1 MSNKTRQ
8 REPGRGVWCYIYQ
21 GIENHIGFDG
31 SLELLKARIVIVKH
45 ALIFFTLSAML
56 GISAFDARPG
66 ENLRF
71 AVQQAPG
78 APQCDI
84 KGSGEITITCN
95 YSPESHGSEQI
106 AAPRI
111 AVDHAS
117 LFFDTDQDSHMKIGL
132 TITNHGSASV
142 SEARTV
148 YIAIDGADGKNFMRR
163 ALPSVDLSK
172 VAPQQTAAFSET
184 LLSPAFPRGTY
195 TIHLWIPS
203 SETSLKFDSSHDLLL
218 DNIGVPDSATGLNTL
233 AIFTV
238 NGSAGRKKH
247 PH

>member
-1 MSNKTRQ
+1 M
-8 REPGRGVWCYIYQ
+8 
-21 GIENHIGFDG
+21 
-31 SLELLKARIVIVKH
+31 LEISA
-45 ALIFFTLSAML
+45 LSA
-56 GISAFDARPG
+56 RPE
-66 ENLRF
+66 ENLSF

-84 KGSGEITITCN
+84 KGSGEITITCS

-106 AAPRI
+106 AGPRI
-111 AVDHAS
+111 ALDRAS

-132 TITNHGSASV
+132 TISNHGSAAV

-148 YIAIDGADGKNFMRR
+148 YIAIDGADGKNVMRR

-172 VAPQQTAAFSET
+172 VAPQQTVDFSES

-203 SETSLKFDSSHDLLL
+203 PETSLKFDASHNLLL
-218 DNIGVPDSATGLNTL
+218 ANIGVPDSATELNTL
-233 AIFTV
+233 ATFTV
-238 NGSAGRKKH
+238 NASAGHKKH

>member
-1 MSNKTRQ
+1 MS
-8 REPGRGVWCYIYQ
+8 
-21 GIENHIGFDG
+21 GIF
-31 SLELLKARIVIVKH
+31 
-45 ALIFFTLSAML
+45 ALGAH
-56 GISAFDARPG
+56 PG
-66 ENLRF
+66 ENLKLS
-71 AVQQAPG
+71 VQQAPG

-84 KGSGEITITCN
+84 KGSGEITITCS

-106 AAPRI
+106 AEPRI
-111 AVDHAS
+111 ALDHAS

-132 TITNHGSASV
+132 TITNHGSAAV

-148 YIAIDGADGKNFMRR
+148 YIAIDGADGKNVMRR
-163 ALPSVDLSK
+163 ALPNVDLSK
-172 VAPQQTAAFSET
+172 IAPQQTAVFSET

-203 SETSLKFDSSHDLLL
+203 PETSLKFDPSHNLLL

-233 AIFTV
+233 GTFTV
-238 NGSAGRKKH
+238 NASAGRKKH

>member
-1 MSNKTRQ
+1 MLR
-8 REPGRGVWCYIYQ
+8 
-21 GIENHIGFDG
+21 
-31 SLELLKARIVIVKH
+31 ARIVIGKH
-45 ALIFFTLSAML
+45 ALILLTLSAMSGIFAL
-56 GISAFDARPG
+56 GAHPG
-66 ENLRF
+66 ENLRL

-84 KGSGEITITCN
+84 KGSGEITITCS

-106 AAPRI
+106 AGPRI
-111 AVDHAS
+111 ALDHAS

-132 TITNHGSASV
+132 TITNHGSAAV

-148 YIAIDGADGKNFMRR
+148 YIAIDGADEKNVMRR
-163 ALPSVDLSK
+163 ALPSVVLSK
-172 VAPQQTAAFSET
+172 IAPQQTAVFSET

-203 SETSLKFDSSHDLLL
+203 PETSLKFDPSHNLLL
-218 DNIGVPDSATGLNTL
+218 ANIGVPDSATGLNTL
-233 AIFTV
+233 ATFTV
-238 NGSAGRKKH
+238 NAPAGRKKH

>member
-1 MSNKTRQ
+1 L
-8 REPGRGVWCYIYQ
+8 
-21 GIENHIGFDG
+21 
-31 SLELLKARIVIVKH
+31 LEARIVIGKH
-45 ALIFFTLSAML
+45 ALIFLALLAMLEISALSA
-56 GISAFDARPG
+56 RPE
-66 ENLRF
+66 ENLSF

-84 KGSGEITITCN
+84 KGSGEITITCS

-106 AAPRI
+106 AGPRI
-111 AVDHAS
+111 ALDRAS

-132 TITNHGSASV
+132 TISNHGSAAV

-148 YIAIDGADGKNFMRR
+148 YIAIDGADGKNVMRR

-172 VAPQQTAAFSET
+172 VAPQQTVDFSES

-203 SETSLKFDSSHDLLL
+203 PETSLKFDASHNLLL
-218 DNIGVPDSATGLNTL
+218 ANIGVPDSATELNTL
-233 AIFTV
+233 ATFTV
-238 NGSAGRKKH
+238 NASAGHKKH

>member
-1 MSNKTRQ
+1 
-8 REPGRGVWCYIYQ
+8 
-21 GIENHIGFDG
+21 
-31 SLELLKARIVIVKH
+31 
-45 ALIFFTLSAML
+45 ML
-56 GISAFDARPG
+56 GTSALGARPG
-66 ENLRF
+66 ENLKLS
-71 AVQQAPG
+71 VQQAPG

-84 KGSGEITITCN
+84 KGTGEITITCS
-95 YSPESHGSEQI
+95 YSPTTPSTEQI
-106 AAPRI
+106 AGPRI
-111 AVDHAS
+111 ALDRAS

-132 TITNHGSASV
+132 TITNHGSAAI

-148 YIAIDGADGKNFMRR
+148 YIAIDGADGKNVMRR

-172 VAPQQTAAFSET
+172 IAPQQTVVFSET

-203 SETSLKFDSSHDLLL
+203 PETSLKFDPSHNLLL
-218 DNIGVPDSATGLNTL
+218 ANIGVPDSATGLNTL
-233 AIFTV
+233 ATFTV

>member
-1 MSNKTRQ
+1 M
-8 REPGRGVWCYIYQ
+8 
-21 GIENHIGFDG
+21 
-31 SLELLKARIVIVKH
+31 LKARIVIGKR

-56 GISAFDARPG
+56 GIPVLGARPA

-71 AVQQAPG
+71 AFQQAPG

-84 KGSGEITITCN
+84 KGSGEITITCD
-95 YSPESHGSEQI
+95 YSPAPHGSEQI
-106 AAPRI
+106 AGPRI
-111 AVDHAS
+111 ALDHAS

-132 TITNHGSASV
+132 TISNHGNASV

-148 YIAIDGADGKNFMRR
+148 YIAIDGADGKNVMRR
-163 ALPSVDLSK
+163 ALPSVDLTK
-172 VAPQQTAAFSET
+172 VAPQQTVVFSER
-184 LLSPAFPRGTY
+184 LLSPAFPLGSY

-203 SETSLKFDSSHDLLL
+203 SETSLKFDPSHNLLL

-233 AIFTV
+233 ASFTV
-238 NGSAGRKKH
+238 NASAGRKKH